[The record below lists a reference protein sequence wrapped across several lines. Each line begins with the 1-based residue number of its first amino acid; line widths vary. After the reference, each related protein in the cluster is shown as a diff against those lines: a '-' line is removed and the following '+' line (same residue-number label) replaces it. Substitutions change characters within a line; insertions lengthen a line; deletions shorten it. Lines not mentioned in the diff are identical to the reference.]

1 MKCKKHYDPVC
12 GDNGKTYL
20 NECLLQMSACINQH
34 SVKKMTEGRCE
45 VDAEQVLTE
54 VNFATRTISN
64 KFKSNQKW
72 ELKSVVSGKKVP
84 HGVKL
89 RLNLQETDCLK
100 TERSGSPCPSAEG
113 PERLCEATVLRH
125 RGVMRVADTQCGAS
139 VVTFCSGCSQDED
152 VVEIAKFAV
161 EEITEDFDQSNEWAL
176 QHVAKVQQT
185 VSYLRG
191 KECAGQM

>member
-100 TERSGSPCPSAEG
+100 SERSSDPCPSSEG
-113 PERLCEATVLRH
+113 PERLCEATVFRARGSLRLAEPEVH
-125 RGVMRVADTQCGAS
+125 
-139 VVTFCSGCSQDED
+139 
-152 VVEIAKFAV
+152 
-161 EEITEDFDQSNEWAL
+161 
-176 QHVAKVQQT
+176 
-185 VSYLRG
+185 
-191 KECAGQM
+191 